1 MQDVASQHRLHDKA
15 LEGANKQRDGRS
27 AVQGA
32 SDLALGLALGQP
44 LLQACTVVSQQR
56 LHHALF
62 VEHSA
67 GCLLAEENGRA
78 VGYALYFF
86 NFSTFVGTKGLYLE
100 DLFLLPEMRKKGY
113 GKQLMQALFN
123 LAAAQQCGR
132 MEWCCLNWNTPSQE
146 FYTALGAKPM
156 TEWTTWRL
164 TKDDIARL
172 ARA

>member
-1 MQDVASQHRLHDKA
+1 MKPDLVIREAQAADVDTI
-15 LEGANKQRDGRS
+15 
-27 AVQGA
+27 
-32 SDLALGLALGQP
+32 LALIRGIAEYEKMENELEATP
-44 LLQACTVVSQQR
+44 QR

-123 LAAAQQCGR
+123 LAAAQECGR